1 MLVKTEDAPKPRTDS
16 LTDPLEMKPSGS
28 AMTTGSPE
36 PGTSWPQNMEQ
47 ISEFKRRSPFP
58 EMASDDAEAALM
70 KIEGGFTPR
79 TDEGSEPRT
88 EADGGQLSSGGLA
101 LEDDTSHGLT
111 ETSEGVRME
120 IQLDALSFVKIG
132 IQGNIQDMTSQ
143 NFMQCSGQIKI
154 FKGIHKFYLLTS
166 SIDHLRM
173 QVHIFL
179 DHIVGFF
186 CSPLKKYRHLPSYL
200 LACSGPMLFIK
211 GPDLYSWSE
220 IAFIGSGSVFY
231 SLILLMH
238 YIQNIEKYGTD
249 SSRNLFGC

>member
-1 MLVKTEDAPKPRTDS
+1 LSCRNPHCQKILDTDANTTSHIYYVGRTDDKMTVDPALPRKAEDVEQLLLVKTEDAPKPRMDS
-16 LTDPLEMKPSGS
+16 LTDPLEMKPSGPP
-28 AMTTGSPE
+28 MTTGSQE

-70 KIEGGFTPR
+70 KIEGGFTPS

-88 EADGGQLSSGGLA
+88 EGDGQLSSRGLA
-101 LEDDTSHGLT
+101 LEDDTGHVLT

-143 NFMQCSGQIKI
+143 NFMQCLGQIKI

-179 DHIVGFF
+179 DHIFGFF
-186 CSPLKKYRHLPSYL
+186 WSPL
-200 LACSGPMLFIK
+200 
-211 GPDLYSWSE
+211 
-220 IAFIGSGSVFY
+220 
-231 SLILLMH
+231 
-238 YIQNIEKYGTD
+238 
-249 SSRNLFGC
+249 